1 MTKTAVSQIGK
12 IVGKTLNDY
21 HQRVKPK
28 IDDLKFK
35 EQYQGRII
43 DCMVGEVDDNYIET
57 PETDAP
63 VVKLE
68 HSKEGLVKVPSIK
81 GKTILV
87 DADGNET
94 DIPGEGCRLVS
105 VGEDRDKIIILSK
118 NKNLFD
124 GEIEKFFI
132 NPSTGQDVSW
142 NEYWRTKKYISCK
155 PQTKYVSN
163 FEYKGNIKKSCVFF
177 YDKNKK
183 FINMVWGNPC
193 TTPNNCYFIR
203 LGGQGETETAIHIN
217 IDEVK
222 NITLYEEDNLETY
235 IPHQS
240 HKTEIL
246 LDEPLRSLP
255 NGVCDEIVGN
265 KVIRRTDKI
274 VIDGTKRFNYSILED
289 NNIVR
294 FWSSRD
300 NLGIP
305 KIKSGSVVKCN
316 ILQNVPYG
324 TLELRRDE
332 GIGVKQS
339 SGSIDIGI
347 NLSKER
353 NVFNNIDFEK
363 WLSENNVIMI
373 YELEE
378 PIIEELPNGI
388 TLQGF
393 NDTTMYIENEITP
406 TVSYGYNALIP
417 YKEELSK
424 QKEEVETNTLDIEQN
439 IIPYLMDMEFNL
451 MLMEDNE

>member
-1 MTKTAVSQIGK
+1 MSNRIKNNLK
-12 IVGKTLNDY
+12 NLVGQTLNQY
-21 HQRVKPK
+21 YSKVKPT
-28 IDDLKFK
+28 ISDLRYKQ
-35 EQYQGRII
+35 EYQNRII
-43 DCMVGEVDDNYIET
+43 ECMVGEVDDNYITT
-57 PETDAP
+57 PETDNP
-63 VVKLE
+63 IVKLE
-68 HSKEGLVKVPSIK
+68 HSKEGVIKIPQIK

-94 DIPGEGCRLVS
+94 DTPAEGCRLVS
-105 VGEDRDKIIILSK
+105 VGEEEDNKLIILSK
-118 NKNLFD
+118 NKNLIPFD
-124 GEIEKFFI
+124 NWILG
-132 NPSTGQDVSW
+132 
-142 NEYWRTKKYISCK
+142 KYISTSQGTIYSDEDSSYCEIYIK
-155 PQTKYVSN
+155 VKENEQYCLSSKYSFSKYIYFYTN
-163 FEYKGNIKKSCVFF
+163 EKEY
-177 YDKNKK
+177 
-183 FINMVWGNPC
+183 INHKHIVNVTGTF
-193 TTPNNCYFIR
+193 TTPINCKYIR
-203 LGGQGETETAIHIN
+203 ISLLNTEWFDKYDN
-217 IDEVK
+217 ID
-222 NITLYEEDNLETY
+222 LQLELGATKTEY
-235 IPHQS
+235 VEQKQ

-246 LDEPLRSLP
+246 LNEPLRSLP

-378 PIIEELPNGI
+378 PIIEELPNSI

-393 NDTTMYIENEITP
+393 DDTTMYIENSITP
-406 TVSYGYNALIP
+406 TVQYGYNALIP
-417 YKEELSK
+417 YKEELRT
-424 QKEEVETNTLDIEQN
+424 QKEEVETNTLDIENN
-439 IIPYLMDMEFNL
+439 IIPYLMDMEYNL
-451 MLMEDNE
+451 MLMEDN